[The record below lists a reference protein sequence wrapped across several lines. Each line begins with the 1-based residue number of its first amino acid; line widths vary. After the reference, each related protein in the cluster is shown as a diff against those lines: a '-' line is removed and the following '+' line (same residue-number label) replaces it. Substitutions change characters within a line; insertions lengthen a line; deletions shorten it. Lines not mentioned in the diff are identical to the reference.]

1 MITYA
6 FSDKKELGNI
16 TLLLKESNL
25 PYGDIEECDVH
36 FIIAKENERIVGCI
50 GLEKYDTEGLL
61 RSFAVDRHYQG
72 KGYGYELYNRLLFY
86 AVQNGIQTLHL
97 LTTTAANYFIK
108 TGFRKANRS
117 NAPEVIQNSKEFK
130 SICPSSSHYMVLED
144 ISTYVI
150 NHDE

>member
-1 MITYA
+1 MITYI
-6 FSDKKELGNI
+6 FSDKNDLGNI

-25 PYGDIEECDVH
+25 PYGDIEESDVH
-36 FIIAKENERIVGCI
+36 FIIANENNQIIGCI
-50 GLEKYDTEGLL
+50 GLEKYETEGLL
-61 RSFAVDRHYQG
+61 RSFAVDRHFQG
-72 KGYGYELYNRLLFY
+72 KGLGYELFNRLLVY

-97 LTTTAANYFIK
+97 LTTTAKDYFIK
-108 TGFRKANRS
+108 TGFHMGKRS

-130 SICPSSSHYMVLED
+130 SICPSSSNYMVLED